1 MIEIYKPIVGYEGL
15 YEVSNLGNVR
25 SLDRYAPHNHGYKQ
39 KIKGKV
45 LKQHDN
51 TRGYMYVGLWKNG
64 KQKKFY
70 VHRLVA
76 QAFIPNTDNLPEVN
90 HKDEIKSNNCVYNL
104 EWVTSKENANYGSR
118 IERFS
123 NKLKGRKLS
132 EETKQKMRQSQPKKK
147 VVQLSLDGEFIKIWN
162 GTRETERNLKINHVG
177 ISACCK
183 GKQKTAGGY
192 KWMYYEDYLTLS
204 N

>member
-25 SLDRYAPHNHGYKQ
+25 NLKTNIILKQ
-39 KIKGKV
+39 KINKG
-45 LKQHDN
+45 
-51 TRGYMYVGLWKNG
+51 GYMNVGLWKNG
-64 KQKKFY
+64 KKTFLI
-70 VHRLVA
+70 HRLVA
-76 QAFIPNTDNLPEVN
+76 QAFIPNPDNKPEVN

-118 IERFS
+118 TERLS

-147 VVQLSLDGEFIKIWN
+147 VVQLKLDGEFIKIWN
-162 GTRETERNLKINHVG
+162 GIMETERNLKINHVG
-177 ISACCK
+177 ISACCR

-192 KWMYYEDYLTLS
+192 KWMYYEDYLAQTT
-204 N
+204 